1 MKKLFISLM
10 VLFAFVTHNQAKEW
24 NFSDPHWFAGAQ
36 IMNPIIIDGLLVL
49 ADTTMDVAVNNNFI
63 PKAYLSPDNVA
74 GTFTQRLQLKGA
86 ASFLPELPSV
96 PTARAVAF
104 PVVGPGTIS
113 VYCLSSSITEAQQL
127 IISNGQQVLATVTA
141 ENSNYKGSDGTEVPL
156 FQYEYTGEESAIVL
170 YSTSGGIDLYA
181 IAATNYGD
189 SIVPPDNLVPFY
201 VEVPTGTNECWI
213 TGNFN
218 GWNPAANKMVRVDDT
233 HFSTALPIAY
243 MSNIEYKYLSGPGW
257 AYVEKDADGQ
267 EIANRIYAGGTDV
280 VVNWLSVFNPSTA
293 INKNVTFRVTVP
305 SQVEILRVVGSHNNW
320 YPGDSAVVM
329 DHIGTTPQGKL
340 FSKTIFINDAEHLE
354 YKFVAGSDWAY
365 VQSHDPNY
373 VNADPTQDTIRHN
386 VYGFY
391 SYEST
396 NAMPLTWNF
405 TKDPFGVDSTF
416 TDNTDMWSLQI
427 LASPDRAVVVDANV
441 KTYDQIQFN
450 YRLKLG
456 GSAVMDANY
465 PNLPVSR
472 ALAFNVA
479 GNAQIAVSCLSSSS
493 TVDRQLVIS
502 NGINELGSI
511 AAPGV
516 YSDGGSNVPLTVFS
530 YEGPATVL
538 YLYSK
543 DSGINIYYVAVS
555 NFSPPSMTYT
565 VDVPVETHEVWI
577 AGDFN
582 NWISGAQKME
592 RVDENTFTALVLG
605 ATFDHG
611 YKYLSGKDW
620 QYVEVHADSTEIS
633 NRSYQ
638 PVDTVVKWMN
648 LFIPN
653 DTINYSMTYT
663 VQVPIVTQQV
673 FIAGDFNNWQPHW
686 MERVDSVTFTTTY
699 WGATPQHQYKYL
711 NGPDWK
717 YVEVHS
723 DASAVANRNYNQLDV
738 VEAWAKLNIQE
749 EVKIYYED
757 INTVVGEDIWIT
769 LKSTSNLPRNVI
781 SYQFTLSYDSDVL
794 EYIGHSVDG
803 TISEAGNIVVN
814 STTDNE
820 YIYISYMNSE
830 SFTNVGDLLHLQF
843 KVINDYDY
851 NWTNC
856 WVQDFYYDNVQVWNF
871 EPGEIWIN
879 SFTTGDVDGNDMI
892 QAYDAALT
900 LQYSVGKDP
909 LPQLDPLPWET
920 WRLKAADVDGV
931 EGVTANDAAMIL
943 QYSARV
949 IYTFPVDDTPEAGM
963 AIKANNTADV
973 TISEEDEML
982 VFRSSG
988 NLIGLNVYLQNN
1000 LEVLGAPQFA
1010 SNVDLS
1016 AVNMEDGQYAIGLVA
1031 LEAPAEGAEIMRI
1044 PILKGS
1050 DSDLIFH
1057 LIVNADEK
1065 IVNSRITTGM
1075 NNVSTTAVNL
1085 RPNPVLD
1092 MLYISNLTVGSRLV
1106 VYDISGRAL
1115 IMQEVQSDREQLDV
1129 SNLNGGVYTIVIS
1142 NNEKQ
1147 LISKFIKK

>member
-1 MKKLFISLM
+1 M
-10 VLFAFVTHNQAKEW
+10 
-24 NFSDPHWFAGAQ
+24 
-36 IMNPIIIDGLLVL
+36 
-49 ADTTMDVAVNNNFI
+49 
-63 PKAYLSPDNVA
+63 
-74 GTFTQRLQLKGA
+74 
-86 ASFLPELPSV
+86 
-96 PTARAVAF
+96 
-104 PVVGPGTIS
+104 
-113 VYCLSSSITEAQQL
+113 
-127 IISNGQQVLATVTA
+127 
-141 ENSNYKGSDGTEVPL
+141 
-156 FQYEYTGEESAIVL
+156 
-170 YSTSGGIDLYA
+170 
-181 IAATNYGD
+181 
-189 SIVPPDNLVPFY
+189 
-201 VEVPTGTNECWI
+201 
-213 TGNFN
+213 
-218 GWNPAANKMVRVDDT
+218 
-233 HFSTALPIAY
+233 
-243 MSNIEYKYLSGPGW
+243 
-257 AYVEKDADGQ
+257 
-267 EIANRIYAGGTDV
+267 
-280 VVNWLSVFNPSTA
+280 
-293 INKNVTFRVTVP
+293 VTVP

-354 YKFVAGSDWAY
+354 YKFVAGSNWAY

-456 GSAVMDANY
+456 GSAVMDATY

-493 TVDRQLVIS
+493 TVDRQLIIS

-620 QYVEVHADSTEIS
+620 KYVEVRADGTEFS

-663 VQVPIVTQQV
+663 VQVPMETEQV
-673 FIAGDFNNWQPHW
+673 YIAGDFNNWQPQW
-686 MERVDSVTFTTTY
+686 MERVDSVTFRTTI

-711 NGPDWK
+711 NGPEWK
-717 YVEVHS
+717 YEEIHS

-738 VEAWAKLNIQE
+738 VEAWAQLFLE
-749 EVKIYYED
+749 ENVRIYYDE
-757 INTVVGEDIWIT
+757 IYTVEGEEIWLT
-769 LKSTSNLPRNVI
+769 LKSISNLPRGVI
-781 SYQFTLSYDSDVL
+781 SYEFTFSFDPQML
-794 EYIGHSVDG
+794 EYMGHSVNG
-803 TISEAGNIVVN
+803 TISETGTIVVN
-814 STTDNE
+814 GTTE
-820 YIYISYMNSE
+820 AGKIYISYMSSE
-830 SFTNVGDLLHLQF
+830 PFTNVGDLLHLQF
-843 KVINDYDY
+843 RVVNNHGWDLTY
-851 NWTNC
+851 C
-856 WVQDFYYDNVQVWNF
+856 WVENFYYDDMEVWRY
-871 EPGEIWIN
+871 ETAGIWIN
-879 SFTTGDVDGNDMI
+879 SYTPGDVDGNDMI

-909 LPQLDPLPWET
+909 LPILDPLPWET

-943 QYSARV
+943 QYSAHV
-949 IYTFPVDDTPEAGM
+949 IYSFPVDDTTEAGM

-973 TISEEDEML
+973 SISEENEML

-1000 LEVLGAPQFA
+1000 QEVLGTPQFT
-1010 SNVDLS
+1010 SNVDMS

-1031 LEAPAEGAEIMRI
+1031 LEAPAEGSEIMRI

-1065 IVNSRITTGM
+1065 IVNSKITTGV
-1075 NNVSTTAVNL
+1075 NNVSSTAVNL
-1085 RPNPVLD
+1085 RPNPVVD
-1092 MLYISNLTVGSRLV
+1092 QLYVSNLTVGSRLV

-1129 SNLNGGVYTIVIS
+1129 SNLKGGVYTIVIS